1 MQVLLVLTVGA
12 LLLATAAFATAG
24 WYRAARRLRES
35 LREREDLA
43 NSSLVIEEERRMLEL
58 VAQGAPIEEVLDTLN
73 SAIERISPGALCSV
87 MLLDEECRR
96 YLTVASGPSLPSEY
110 RGALVHLEIGPDVG
124 ACGTAAHLNETVVVI
139 DIATDPKF
147 SVARDFVLSHG
158 LRSCWSQP
166 VRDSRS
172 RVLGTFAIY
181 HRYTASPR
189 PEELRMARVAAQ
201 LAGNAIERT
210 RAQRALS
217 DAHKRMTLAERVARF
232 GIWEAD
238 FTKQS
243 FSISA
248 RLARLMER
256 PDDRVSLSTQEF
268 ESAVHP
274 DDLPELRAVLDPEK
288 AREGTMQHEFRLVLP
303 DGDFRWVRSH
313 WRFEMSTVPPE
324 RATGAMIDITQ
335 EKQMLAESQKARA
348 EAEAAAVAARQAER
362 LEQDRTIILEMVA
375 KDEPLPEIVQTM
387 ACAISSHVPQ
397 SVCSIRIELPE
408 ALPISVHAGLGERL
422 AGVLDRIDTASI
434 RQTIHPE
441 PPRYLSVSAEWQEFM
456 AKSADFPYRSYR
468 AVPIM
473 RHSRLTGLIVSF
485 LAGDAAGQEAA
496 SQIDGYL
503 LESWSQYA
511 TLAIERRGLYDQLS
525 FRAQYDSLTKLL
537 NRASLYDRAGAQIL
551 RARSGG
557 TSLAV
562 LYLDLDHFKEVNDE
576 HGHAAG
582 DIVLRDVSRRI
593 ARGIRRTDYA
603 ARIGGDEFVII
614 LPGVSDRDEAARL
627 ADLLVQAIKEPILFE
642 GCALSIDASF
652 GISIAPDDGA
662 DIDTLLSKADEE
674 MYRTKLNNRLHSL
687 ARTRRADRAP
697 VFPSER
703 VPA

>member
-1 MQVLLVLTVGA
+1 M
-12 LLLATAAFATAG
+12 
-24 WYRAARRLRES
+24 
-35 LREREDLA
+35 
-43 NSSLVIEEERRMLEL
+43 
-58 VAQGAPIEEVLDTLN
+58 
-73 SAIERISPGALCSV
+73 
-87 MLLDEECRR
+87 
-96 YLTVASGPSLPSEY
+96 
-110 RGALVHLEIGPDVG
+110 
-124 ACGTAAHLNETVVVI
+124 VVT

-147 SVARDFVLSHG
+147 AMAREFVLSHG

-181 HRYTASPR
+181 HGYPASPR
-189 PEELRMARVAAQ
+189 QEELRMARVAAQ

-217 DAHKRMTLAERVARF
+217 DAQKRLILAERVARF

-238 FTKQS
+238 FTNKA
-243 FSISA
+243 FTISG

-256 PDDRVSLSTQEF
+256 SDDQATLSRQEF
-268 ESAVHP
+268 ESAIHP
-274 DDLPELRAVLDPEK
+274 DDLPEFRRVLDPQN
-288 AREGTMQHEFRLVLP
+288 AREGTMQHEFRLLLP

-313 WRFEMSTVPPE
+313 WRFEMSTVPPA

-335 EKQMLAESQKARA
+335 ERQMLAASQKARA
-348 EAEAAAVAARQAER
+348 EAEAAAFAARQAER

-375 KDEPLPEIVQTM
+375 KDQPLPEIAQTM

-397 SVCSIRIELPE
+397 SVCSIRIQFPD
-408 ALPISVHAGLGERL
+408 ALPITVHSGLGEPL
-422 AGVLDRIDTASI
+422 AAVLDRIDTASI
-434 RQTIHPE
+434 RQAIHPE
-441 PPRYLSVSAEWQEFM
+441 PARSFSDCAEWQEFL

-468 AVPIM
+468 AVPIL
-473 RHSRLTGLIVSF
+473 RHSRPTGLIVSF
-485 LAGDAAGQEAA
+485 LAGETAAQEAVG
-496 SQIDGYL
+496 QIDEYL

-511 TLAIERRGLYDQLS
+511 TLAVERRGLYDQLS

-551 RARSGG
+551 RAKSGG

-582 DIVLRDVSRRI
+582 DRVLWAVSRCI

-614 LPGVSDRDEAARL
+614 LPGVSDRDEAGRL
-627 ADLLVQAIKEPILFE
+627 ADLLLQSIKEPILFE
-642 GCALSIDASF
+642 GSALSVGASC

-662 DIDTLLSKADEE
+662 DIDTLLSKADER
-674 MYRTKLNNRLHSL
+674 MYRTKVTNRLHSVG
-687 ARTRRADRAP
+687 RTRRADRGH
-697 VFPSER
+697 VFPSEK